1 MDDIKFADGI
11 YFKEPHQN
19 APDFVK
25 GKLSIQKQKLM
36 AWLEGMDAGDEGYI
50 NLDIKVAKSGKLYIA
65 VDNWKPNNQQ
75 QAQQQKPQLTPQ
87 QQEQMDTRIEED
99 PIIDDDV
106 PF

>member
-25 GKLSIQKQKLM
+25 GKLSIQKQKLT

-75 QAQQQKPQLTPQ
+75 QAQQKPQLTPQ

>member
-36 AWLEGMDAGDEGYI
+36 EWLEGMDAGEEGYI
-50 NLDIKVAKSGKLYIA
+50 NLDIKVAKSGKCYIA
-65 VDNWKPNNQQ
+65 VDTWKPSNQQ
-75 QAQQQKPQLTPQ
+75 QPQQQKPQLTPQ
-87 QQEQMDTRIEED
+87 QQEQMDTRIEQD

>member
-25 GKLSIQKQKLM
+25 GKLSIQKQKLI
-36 AWLEGMDAGDEGYI
+36 AWLEGMDAGEEGYI

-75 QAQQQKPQLTPQ
+75 QAQQKPQLTPQ
-87 QQEQMDTRIEED
+87 QQEQMDTRI
-99 PIIDDDV
+99 DDDV

>member
-75 QAQQQKPQLTPQ
+75 QAQQKPQLTPQ
-87 QQEQMDTRIEED
+87 QQEQMDTRI
-99 PIIDDDV
+99 DDDV

>member
-25 GKLSIQKQKLM
+25 GKLSIQKQKLI

-75 QAQQQKPQLTPQ
+75 QAQQKPQLTPQ